1 MVLMLMVV
9 GNISY
14 DGGGNKYVTMIT
26 MTMAKMRLTPVAE
39 KLARLD
45 WVRTTVPAIRNI
57 DGDIIR
63 D

>member
-1 MVLMLMVV
+1 MVV
-9 GNISY
+9 VRNISY

-45 WVRTTVPAIRNI
+45 WVRTTVPAMVGI
-57 DGDIIR
+57 
-63 D
+63 